1 MFAKHGHQYQALI
14 IAGQAAKHAGDT
26 VCSDPSTATQQLERP
41 CLVHVTGHSFS
52 VSLNSCH
59 PFLQVAAPRQQ
70 HARSG
75 ATTRRSLAH
84 DAVQLPVAWLLAI
97 VCVCTVMVHDL
108 QLQSMW
114 DGPVAHETGSSS
126 PERRQTSYSASV
138 QAMGQLMA
146 DAGLVGPL
154 GQLRCLFSIQRQR
167 SGLQAGPLGSASL
180 AAVAAHPGDLGLAAA
195 VFLPQ
200 LLLLLLVINLLGRWS
215 AAGPTAA
222 GENGDE
228 SGATNTE
235 ATSATGATSSTARSI
250 LAQMF
255 CDSGTTGAAVFLAV
269 AKLLPKA
276 CGVLVAAASAF
287 GLRDQHPTSQA
298 LQLMHPMTPF
308 LLATM
313 TLLSQVH

>member
-1 MFAKHGHQYQALI
+1 M
-14 IAGQAAKHAGDT
+14 AAH
-26 VCSDPSTATQQLERP
+26 
-41 CLVHVTGHSFS
+41 
-52 VSLNSCH
+52 
-59 PFLQVAAPRQQ
+59 RQQ

-75 ATTRRSLAH
+75 ASRSFAR

-97 VCVCTVMVHDL
+97 VCVCTVMMHDL
-108 QLQSMW
+108 QMQSIR
-114 DGPVAHETGSSS
+114 DSPVADETGSSS
-126 PERRQTSYSASV
+126 SSERRQTSYSASV

-146 DAGLVGPL
+146 DAHLGGPL

-167 SGLQAGPLGSASL
+167 SGLQAGPLGSVSL
-180 AAVAAHPGDLGLAAA
+180 AAVAAHAGDLGLAAA

-200 LLLLLLVINLLGRWS
+200 LLLLLLIVNLLGRWS
-215 AAGPTAA
+215 THGPTAA
-222 GENGDE
+222 GANSDE
-228 SGATNTE
+228 SWATSTQ
-235 ATSATGATSSTARSI
+235 ATSATGVTSSTARVRSI

-276 CGVLVAAASAF
+276 CGALVAAAGAF

-298 LQLMHPMTPF
+298 LQLMHPITPF

-313 TLLSQVH
+313 TLLSQVRCVYTCEQPGPMCACMLLCALPGHAMIACAVSSHQSNCLSTSTG